1 MTLAIFILAYVANVF
16 IARYINMINYKLWRQ
31 VVTIS
36 TWTWFIP
43 IIGIVVEIIDLQD
56 TKTRLWRLDEPT
68 CNKNWFNGKNW

>member
-1 MTLAIFILAYVANVF
+1 MTLAIIILAYVVNVF

-56 TKTRLWRLDEPT
+56 TKTRLGRLGELPS
-68 CNKNWFNGKNW
+68 NKNWFNGKNW